1 MTFNKEYTALP
12 KKSFMQYFMPDN
24 IKKVLTRLANELF
37 FFFILFENIDVEN
50 AFTYMEINARRYNPA
65 NCT

>member
-1 MTFNKEYTALP
+1 
-12 KKSFMQYFMPDN
+12 MPDS
-24 IKKVLTRLANELF
+24 IKKVMTLLANELF
-37 FFFILFENIDVEN
+37 FFFLILFENIDVEN

>member
-1 MTFNKEYTALP
+1 
-12 KKSFMQYFMPDN
+12 MPDS
-24 IKKVLTRLANELF
+24 IKKVMTLLANELF
-37 FFFILFENIDVEN
+37 FFLILFENIDVEN

>member
-1 MTFNKEYTALP
+1 
-12 KKSFMQYFMPDN
+12 MPDS
-24 IKKVLTRLANELF
+24 IKKVMTLLDNELF
-37 FFFILFENIDVEN
+37 FFLILFENIDVEN